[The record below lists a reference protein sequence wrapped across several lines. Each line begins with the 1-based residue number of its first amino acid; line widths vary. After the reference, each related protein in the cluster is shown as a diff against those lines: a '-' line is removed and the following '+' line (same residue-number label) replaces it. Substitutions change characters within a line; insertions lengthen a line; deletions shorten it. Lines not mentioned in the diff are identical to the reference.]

1 MKLCWDHLQVKGPIY
16 GCYPKLLI
24 YYIIAKDQYK
34 QNAKELFSR
43 TNISITVSGAKH
55 LGAVIG
61 RVRSSHREVFL
72 GKGVLKICS
81 KFTGEHPCRSVIS
94 IKLLCNFIEIT
105 LRHGCSPVNLL
116 HIFRTPFSKNTSG
129 RLLLKSNLQR
139 RLHQIAS

>member
-16 GCYPKLLI
+16 GYYPKLLI

-61 RVRSSHREVFL
+61 RVRSSHPEVFL
-72 GKGVLKICS
+72 GKGVLK
-81 KFTGEHPCRSVIS
+81 
-94 IKLLCNFIEIT
+94 IT